1 MYKYLLNIILIA
13 SCGILSAQTYSLSG
27 TIETVSESGVGGVEL
42 EVVDPNGDIVGSLIT
57 DCTGTYSFNNLEP
70 GITYALRT
78 SKNGSVYNGHSAY
91 DMVLISK
98 YLLGTYEF
106 DNPFQLAAADNNESG
121 HVSVA
126 DIAWLQSVILAIE
139 ENYPGENWL
148 FFRPAD
154 SQARTSF
161 DFVFSDDT
169 TDFDLISVKKGDV
182 NDSADPCQ

>member
-1 MYKYLLNIILIA
+1 MYKYLLNIILFTF
-13 SCGILSAQTYSLSG
+13 CGILSAQTYSLSG
-27 TIETVSESGVGGVEL
+27 TIKTVSESGVGGVEL
-42 EVVDPNGDIVGSLIT
+42 EVVDPNGDTVGSLIT
-57 DCTGTYSFNNLEP
+57 DCTGTYAFDNLES
-70 GITYALRT
+70 GLTYTLRT
-78 SKNGSVYNGHSAY
+78 SKDASVFNGNSAF

-98 YLLGTYEF
+98 YLLGTHEF

-126 DIAWLQSVILAIE
+126 DIAWLQTIILAIE

-161 DFVFSDDT
+161 DFVFSNDT
-169 TDFDLISVKKGDV
+169 TDFDFISVKKGDV